1 MKNSILA
8 FVVLTCCSAA
18 SAIPLTGFGTGQFT
32 NQGSTGF
39 AQTATTATFSGSD
52 QSGVFLG
59 VFSPVD
65 ISSVSAG
72 IQLELTAT
80 VLTANTSSFG
90 LELFDGSNFQ
100 RFTGSWASFT
110 PNVASTVVLPIS
122 TILNSSF
129 NYSAVQGVQIL
140 FGGTGDALTVQFD
153 NLQTVVAPIPEPSS
167 FAALAGFAALGLVG
181 LRRRRR

>member
-8 FVVLTCCSAA
+8 VVVLTCCSAA
-18 SAIPLTGFGTGQFT
+18 SAIPLTGFGTGQFSD
-32 NQGSTGF
+32 QGSSGF

-52 QSGVFLG
+52 QTGVFLG
-59 VFSPVD
+59 TFAPVN
-65 ISSVSAG
+65 ISSVASG

-80 VLTANTSSFG
+80 LTTANTSSFVF
-90 LELFDGSNFQ
+90 ELFDGSNFQ
-100 RFTGSWASFT
+100 GFTGSWASFT

-122 TILNSSF
+122 ATLTPSF
-129 NYSAVQGVQIL
+129 NYSTVQGAQIL
-140 FGGTGDALTVQFD
+140 FGGTGNSLTVQFD
-153 NLQTVVAPIPEPSS
+153 NLQAVVAPIPEPSS